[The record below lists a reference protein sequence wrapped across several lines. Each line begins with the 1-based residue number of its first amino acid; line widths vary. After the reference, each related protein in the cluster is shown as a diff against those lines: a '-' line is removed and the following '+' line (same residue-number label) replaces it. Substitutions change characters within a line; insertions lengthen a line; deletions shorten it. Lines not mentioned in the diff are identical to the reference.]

1 MLTDRR
7 LDKQNVVYTYHAIL
21 FCFTKQGNSNIPHN
35 IGKHVDIMLTEI
47 SQSQKDKY
55 LYEIPRQVK
64 FIEIDTRK
72 VVARG
77 WGRVDKG
84 MES

>member
-1 MLTDRR
+1 
-7 LDKQNVVYTYHAIL
+7 
-21 FCFTKQGNSNIPHN
+21 
-35 IGKHVDIMLTEI
+35 MLTEI